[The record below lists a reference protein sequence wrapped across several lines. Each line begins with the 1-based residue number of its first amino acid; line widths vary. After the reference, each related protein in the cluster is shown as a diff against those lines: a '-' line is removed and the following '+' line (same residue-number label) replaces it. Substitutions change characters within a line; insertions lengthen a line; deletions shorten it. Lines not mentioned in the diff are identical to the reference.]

1 MIWVTR
7 LRGQTLIIN
16 ADLIESVEHT
26 PDTVITMIDGRKYM
40 VEETPDEIVARAV
53 QYRSAVL
60 HGTGAT
66 QGPRPEPLSS
76 GSEASI
82 HLLDDKRRND

>member
-26 PDTVITMIDGRKYM
+26 PDTVVTMIDGRKYM
-40 VEETPDEIVARAV
+40 VEETPDQIVTRV
-53 QYRSAVL
+53 VEYRSAVL
-60 HGTGAT
+60 QGVAT
-66 QGPRPEPLSS
+66 ELPSRADAPPLLAQ
-76 GSEASI
+76 ASI
-82 HLLDDKRRND
+82 HLLDDKRRTD

>member
-7 LRGQTLIIN
+7 LRGHSLVIN
-16 ADLIESVEHT
+16 ADLIECVEHT

-40 VEETPDEIVARAV
+40 VEESPDDIVARTV

-60 HGTGAT
+60 HGGDPVDRTG
-66 QGPRPEPLSS
+66 RPLQQA
-76 GSEASI
+76 EASV
-82 HLLDDKRRND
+82 HLLDEKRRND

>member
-7 LRGQTLIIN
+7 LRGQTLVIN

-40 VEETPDEIVARAV
+40 VEESPDEIVARAV
-53 QYRSAVL
+53 QYRAAVL
-60 HGTGAT
+60 HSVA
-66 QGPRPEPLSS
+66 PERPAKA
-76 GSEASI
+76 GVAQHGDASI
-82 HLLDDKRRND
+82 HLLDEKRRND